1 MKKMLKDL
9 IPAIIV
15 ALVASFMLYIYE
27 PIITYSAN
35 INDFWFDFNLMLPNI
50 MLYFIG
56 LFFIFLVG
64 FAIIYYVSLKLK
76 KEKIYKIVL
85 VISFILLTFFYIQGV
100 YLVGSL
106 PTLDGTTIEWGAYT
120 KDTIISIC
128 LISAI
133 IIAEIILIKKFN
145 IYKAININKYITI
158 AIFVMI
164 SVSVVS
170 SFANPSI
177 FKEKVIATATNRNIN
192 NVSSDK
198 NFFILLV
205 DAVDS
210 YDFAKI
216 VKESD
221 KYSDTFNDFTY
232 YPDTLS
238 GYTFTRDSIPFIF
251 SGEWNENKTE
261 FDEYATKAFNESK
274 FLKELKDKEYNM
286 NFYEYQV
293 PWNDKNAACFS
304 NIELYE
310 KKVDGI
316 KFFKELTKYILF
328 KYLPYPLKKYS
339 HIETANFDY
348 CKVDEGESYFNWENK
363 TAYENIKNNE
373 LNKENKKY
381 FQFMHIEG
389 GHVPFD
395 YDEDVNE
402 IPVEEGNYNK
412 KMKATLNI
420 INSYIE
426 RLKKNNVYDNSV
438 IVIMA
443 DHGYWNSNNNGRH
456 NPILYIK
463 GINEHHKME
472 TSEIPISYE
481 DICGAFT
488 ELLQDKNA
496 GELFK
501 NIDHNRI
508 RRFIDNPA
516 GREECMTE
524 YEVKGKAWDS
534 YAVVETG
541 RKFNR

>member
-56 LFFIFLVG
+56 LFFMFLVI
-64 FAIIYYVSLKLK
+64 FAIIYYISLKLK

-128 LISAI
+128 LISVI

-145 IYKAININKYITI
+145 IDKAININKYITI

-192 NVSSDK
+192 NASSDK
-198 NFFILLV
+198 NFFIFLV

-210 YDFAKI
+210 YDFGNI

-221 KYSDTFNDFTY
+221 KYSDTFEDFTY
-232 YPDTLS
+232 YPDTVS

-274 FLKELKDKEYNM
+274 LLKELKDKEYNM

-310 KKVDGI
+310 NKVNGI

-348 CKVDEGESYFNWENK
+348 CKVDEGETYFNWENK

-395 YDEDVNE
+395 YDEDVNQ
-402 IPVEEGNYNK
+402 IPVEEGTYDK

-420 INSYIE
+420 VNSYIE

-472 TSEIPISYE
+472 TSEIPVSYE

-488 ELLQDKNA
+488 ELLQDKNS

-501 NIDHNRI
+501 NIDQNRI

-516 GREECMTE
+516 GGEECMAE
-524 YEVKGKAWDS
+524 YEVRGKAWDS

>member
-35 INDFWFDFNLMLPNI
+35 IDDFWFGFNLMLPNI

-56 LFFIFLVG
+56 LFFMFLVI
-64 FAIIYYVSLKLK
+64 FAIIYYISLKLK

-128 LISAI
+128 LISVI

-145 IYKAININKYITI
+145 IDKAININKYITI

-177 FKEKVIATATNRNIN
+177 FKEKIIATATNRNIN
-192 NVSSDK
+192 NASSDK

-310 KKVDGI
+310 NKVNGI

-348 CKVDEGESYFNWENK
+348 CKVDEGETYFNWENK

-395 YDEDVNE
+395 YDEDVNQ
-402 IPVEEGNYNK
+402 IPVEEGTYDK

-420 INSYIE
+420 VNSYIE

-472 TSEIPISYE
+472 TSEIPVSYE

-488 ELLQDKNA
+488 ELLQDKNS

-501 NIDHNRI
+501 NIDQNRI

-516 GREECMTE
+516 GGEECMAE
-524 YEVKGKAWDS
+524 YEVRGKAWDS